1 MKIIFL
7 DVDGV
12 LNNMTWAKRMR
23 DEGVHVFAEDML
35 EDRAIKLFK
44 QIIDATGADVVIT
57 STWRTHVAA
66 MTHLLDQLAYY
77 GIRPIA
83 KTPRLTELRGNE
95 ITAWM
100 QRYDGNIESYVI
112 LDDDSDM
119 TVHMDHLV
127 KASFEHGLQ
136 PEHVTRAIEILN
148 GGDRDDD

>member
-12 LNNMTWAKRMR
+12 LNNMTWAKRMS

-35 EDRAIKLFK
+35 EDRAIKLLK
-44 QIIDATGADVVIT
+44 QIVDATGADVVIT
-57 STWRTHVAA
+57 STWRIGAA
-66 MTHLLDQLAYY
+66 SMTHLLDQLGYY
-77 GIRPIA
+77 DIHPIA
-83 KTPRLTELRGNE
+83 KTPRRGGMRGDE

-100 QRYDGNIESYVI
+100 QECDEPIDAYVI

-127 KASFEHGLQ
+127 KTSFEHGLQ
-136 PEHVTRAIEILN
+136 PEHVKRAIGILN
-148 GGDRDDD
+148 GVN